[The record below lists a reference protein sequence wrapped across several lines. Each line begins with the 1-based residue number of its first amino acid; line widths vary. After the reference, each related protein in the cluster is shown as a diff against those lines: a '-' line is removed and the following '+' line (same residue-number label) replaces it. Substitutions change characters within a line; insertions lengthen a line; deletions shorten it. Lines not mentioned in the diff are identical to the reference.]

1 MIAKSKKIIA
11 CLAACFALAVSM
23 SMTAVAFAAEG
34 VDGSVSVKSTIS
46 EVAAGDTV
54 ELTFAVDAKTDPVG
68 AINFHVDLPDG
79 VEYVSHQ
86 VLVSSSDFMFS
97 SYTPDTGAFGCGATA
112 NGKTGAFDVLK
123 VTVKVADEASGSL
136 EISAVPD
143 NNYKLDG
150 RTKMDFGS
158 GSSLV
163 LNVASGDNTGDGDNQ
178 GGSGDEGDGSDGTQD
193 GSGDEGTQDG
203 TGDEGTGNEGD
214 SSDDTQSGV
223 TDGDESDSA
232 TDGDKSDSAAADSS
246 KSDSATSSKSNLSQT
261 GDATMVVAAGLGC
274 LALIA
279 AAGVVVARKKGL
291 IG

>member
-1 MIAKSKKIIA
+1 MIAKSKKFIA
-11 CLAACFALAVSM
+11 CLAACLALALSM
-23 SMTAVAFAAEG
+23 SMTVVAFAAEG

-97 SYTPDTGAFGCGATA
+97 SYTPDTGAFGCGVTT

-178 GGSGDEGDGSDGTQD
+178 GGDEGDGSDGTQD
-193 GSGDEGTQDG
+193 GSGDEGA
-203 TGDEGTGNEGD
+203 GNEGD

-232 TDGDKSDSAAADSS
+232 TDGDKTDSAAADSS
-246 KSDSATSSKSNLSQT
+246 KSDSAASSKSNLSQT